1 MLAASGSGWSEVTG
15 TATSV
20 KSVWLPTRTQPVAS
34 PPSCCL
40 VLTLLLTSLASTTTA
55 SDQSDQSSQPAQ
67 TQSWTGQVKVLQGRD
82 FSRSPSQGRPP
93 HCDGEAGARTA
104 RLTPPPQ
111 ETEQGCQVQSDH
123 SQSLGQ
129 QPGVH

>member
-1 MLAASGSGWSEVTG
+1 MSSSGWSEVTR

-20 KSVWLPTRTQPVAS
+20 KSVWLPTLTHSS

-40 VLTLLLTSLASTTTA
+40 TLTLLLTILASTTTAA

-67 TQSWTGQVKVLQGRD
+67 TQSWAGQVKVLQGRD